1 MKNILQYILV
11 ALMIIL
17 FISCGEDDKNKNDF
31 SELKSTLKDK
41 IVFDENLNISYQI
54 PLNWNQMPASLTE
67 KFVARLSGKEKN
79 NLIVY
84 SPKSFYYDQE
94 SSSLLR
100 VGNVS
105 LKDKSIPELLTIDN
119 YVKQFKKY
127 NTDLIVERNEIK
139 LNQIEIIQLKIE
151 KGNHISYKIIFQ
163 NKVREIIQFDF
174 SITKE
179 NIKIFKSSIDA
190 SIKSIKLL

>member
-1 MKNILQYILV
+1 MKNIIQYIL
-11 ALMIIL
+11 LLLFTII
-17 FISCGEDDKNKNDF
+17 FISCGEEDKNKNDS
-31 SELKSTLKDK
+31 SELKGALNDEVV
-41 IVFDENLNISYQI
+41 IDENLNISYQI

-67 KFVARLSGKEKN
+67 KFVARLSGKQKN

-105 LKDKSIPELLTIDN
+105 LKDKSVQELLTIDN
-119 YVKQFKKY
+119 YIQQFKKY
-127 NTDLIVERNEIK
+127 NTDLTIERNNIQ

-163 NKVREIIQFDF
+163 NKVREIIQLDF

-179 NIKIFKSSIDA
+179 NIDKFKSSIYA

>member
-1 MKNILQYILV
+1 MKNIFQYISLIF
-11 ALMIIL
+11 LTL
-17 FISCGEDDKNKNDF
+17 FFISCGGEDKNKNDS
-31 SELKSTLKDK
+31 SELKGALNDVA
-41 IVFDENLNISYQI
+41 IIDENLNISYQI

-84 SPKSFYYDQE
+84 TPKSFYYDQE

-105 LKDKSIPELLTIDN
+105 LKDKSVPELLTIEN
-119 YVKQFKKY
+119 YIQQFQKY
-127 NTDLIVERNEIK
+127 NTDLTIERNKVK

-163 NKVREIIQFDF
+163 NKVREIIQLDF

-179 NIKIFKSSIDA
+179 NINKFKSSIDA